1 MVRNLTEAEV
11 TQPTEE
17 ILLKPPEVDFTTVFL
32 QETLE
37 RSVLYSTLVQYEP
50 AEANPLAYLP
60 RRHMKCLSEFVLG
73 VPVLEFRAFA
83 TPPKL

>member
-1 MVRNLTEAEV
+1 MGHNLTQAEV

-17 ILLKPPEVDFTTVFL
+17 IPLKPHGVDLLTVFL

-37 RSVLYSTLVQYEP
+37 RSVFYTTLVQYEP
-50 AEANPLAYLP
+50 TAANPLAYFP
-60 RRHMKCLSEFVLG
+60 RRHVKRLSEFVLG
-73 VPVLEFRAFA
+73 IPVLKFRAFA